1 MQRVGQTL
9 GKEGGETE
17 RGEQSE
23 REGIIEGVKDKEET
37 GEGRTFMLPW

>member
-23 REGIIEGVKDKEET
+23 REGIIERVKGKEET
-37 GEGRTFMLPW
+37 GEVRTLVLPW